1 MSFRNTQPSSSQS
14 APSSPPTTPAP
25 TMQLPELLQAS
36 IALAGKPSEP
46 PFGLVRGRGSLKNA
60 LIYTAIGA
68 FVSGLLLLV
77 MGLLIYHFSGKGATQ
92 SLIVSI
98 IGHTAGFAALIS
110 FIAQRQRLSF
120 RQRDELATALAMAWP
135 PIMLVVGGI
144 FYLLGGFISFVGAIS
159 GLALSLLFMGASLKA
174 LRVLFSK
181 PYEETFVSVAYGL
194 LLYNVI
200 VSFVGYLVGQLL
212 SN

>member
-1 MSFRNTQPSSSQS
+1 MSFRNPQPSSSQS
-14 APSSPPTTPAP
+14 APSSPPSPPIP

-60 LIYTAIGA
+60 LIYVAIGA
-68 FVSGLLLLV
+68 FVSGLLLLLIAMLV
-77 MGLLIYHFSGKGATQ
+77 NHAPGKQAAQLLLIN
-92 SLIVSI
+92 VV
-98 IGHTAGFAALIS
+98 GHTAGFAALIS

-120 RQRDELATALAMAWP
+120 RQRDEFATALAMAWP
-135 PIMLVVGGI
+135 PIMLVVGGL
-144 FYLLGGFISFVGAIS
+144 FYLLTGFVSFVGGIS
-159 GLALSLLFMGASLKA
+159 SLAVSLLFMVATLKA

-194 LLYNVI
+194 LFYNLI
-200 VSFVGYLVGQLL
+200 LSFLGYLVGQIL
-212 SN
+212 

>member
-1 MSFRNTQPSSSQS
+1 MSFRNPQPSSSQS
-14 APSSPPTTPAP
+14 APSSPPSPPIP

-60 LIYTAIGA
+60 LIYVAIGA

-77 MGLLIYHFSGKGATQ
+77 MGLLIYHYPGKLASQ
-92 SLIVSI
+92 SLVVSVV
-98 IGHTAGFAALIS
+98 GHTAGFAALIS

-120 RQRDELATALAMAWP
+120 RQRDEFATALAMAWP
-135 PIMLVVGGI
+135 PIMLVVGGL
-144 FYLLGGFISFVGAIS
+144 FYLLTGFVSFVGAIS
-159 GLALSLLFMGASLKA
+159 GLALSLLFMVATLKA

-194 LLYNVI
+194 LLYNLI
-200 VSFVGYLVGQLL
+200 LSFLGYLVGQIV
-212 SN
+212 

>member
-1 MSFRNTQPSSSQS
+1 MSFRTPQPSSSQS
-14 APSSPPTTPAP
+14 APSSPPSPPIP

-60 LIYTAIGA
+60 LIYVAIGA

-77 MGLLIYHFSGKGATQ
+77 MGLLIYHYPAKLASQ
-92 SLIVSI
+92 SLVVSLL
-98 IGHTAGFAALIS
+98 GHTAGFAALIS

-120 RQRDELATALAMAWP
+120 RQRDEFATALAMAWP
-135 PIMLVVGGI
+135 PIMLVVGGV
-144 FYLLGGFISFVGAIS
+144 FYLLTGFVSFVGAIS
-159 GLALSLLFMGASLKA
+159 GLALSLLFMIATLKA

-194 LLYNVI
+194 LFYNLI
-200 VSFVGYLVGQLL
+200 LSFIGYLVGQIL
-212 SN
+212 

>member
-1 MSFRNTQPSSSQS
+1 MSFRNPQPSSSQS
-14 APSSPPTTPAP
+14 APSSPPSPPIP

-60 LIYTAIGA
+60 LIYVAIGA

-77 MGLLIYHFSGKGATQ
+77 MGLLIYHYPGKVASQ
-92 SLIVSI
+92 SLVVSVV
-98 IGHTAGFAALIS
+98 GHTAGFAALIS

-120 RQRDELATALAMAWP
+120 RQRDEFATALAMAWP
-135 PIMLVVGGI
+135 PIMLVVGGL
-144 FYLLGGFISFVGAIS
+144 FYLLTGFVSFVGAIS
-159 GLALSLLFMGASLKA
+159 GLALSLLFMVATLKA

-194 LLYNVI
+194 LLYNLI
-200 VSFVGYLVGQLL
+200 LSFLGYLVGQIV
-212 SN
+212 

>member
-1 MSFRNTQPSSSQS
+1 MSFRTPQPSSSQS
-14 APSSPPTTPAP
+14 APSSPPSPPIP

-60 LIYTAIGA
+60 LIYVAIGA

-77 MGLLIYHFSGKGATQ
+77 IEMLVNHAPGKQASLLLLIN
-92 SLIVSI
+92 V

-120 RQRDELATALAMAWP
+120 RQRDEFATALAMAWP
-135 PIMLVVGGI
+135 PIMLVVGGV
-144 FYLLGGFISFVGAIS
+144 FYLLTSFVSFVGAIS
-159 GLALSLLFMGASLKA
+159 GLALSLLFMVATLKA

-194 LLYNVI
+194 LFYNLI
-200 VSFVGYLVGQLL
+200 LSFIGYLVGQIL
-212 SN
+212 

>member
-46 PFGLVRGRGSLKNA
+46 PFGLVRGRGSLKNS
-60 LIYTAIGA
+60 LIYTAVGA
-68 FVSGLLLLV
+68 FVSGLLLLLIAMLV
-77 MGLLIYHFSGKGATQ
+77 NHATGKQASQLL
-92 SLIVSI
+92 LVNVV
-98 IGHTAGFAALIS
+98 GHTAGFVALIS

-120 RQRDELATALAMAWP
+120 RQRDEFATALAMAWP
-135 PIMLVVGGI
+135 PIMLVVGGLFSLI
-144 FYLLGGFISFVGAIS
+144 GGFLSFVGLVM
-159 GLALSLLFMGASLKA
+159 GLALSLLFMAACLKG

-194 LLYNVI
+194 LFYNLI
-200 VSFVGYLVGQLL
+200 LNFVGYVVGQLFI
-212 SN
+212 

>member
-1 MSFRNTQPSSSQS
+1 
-14 APSSPPTTPAP
+14 
-25 TMQLPELLQAS
+25 MQLPELLQAS

-60 LIYTAIGA
+60 LIYVAIGA

-77 MGLLIYHFSGKGATQ
+77 IGLLIYHYSGKLASQ
-92 SLIVSI
+92 SLVVSVV
-98 IGHTAGFAALIS
+98 GHTAGFAALIS

-120 RQRDELATALAMAWP
+120 RQRDEFATALAMAWP
-135 PIMLVVGGI
+135 PIMLVVGGL
-144 FYLLGGFISFVGAIS
+144 FYLLTGFVSFVGAIS
-159 GLALSLLFMGASLKA
+159 GLAVSLLFMVATLKA

-194 LLYNVI
+194 LFYNLI
-200 VSFVGYLVGQLL
+200 LSFIGYLLGQIL
-212 SN
+212 

>member
-60 LIYTAIGA
+60 LIYVAIGA
-68 FVSGLLLLV
+68 FLSGILILV
-77 MGLLIYHFSGKGATQ
+77 IGLLIYHFPARLAGQ
-92 SLIVSI
+92 SLLINVL
-98 IGHTAGFAALIS
+98 GHTAGFAALIS

-120 RQRDELATALAMAWP
+120 RQRDEFATALAMAWSP
-135 PIMLVVGGI
+135 SMLVIGGI
-144 FYLLGGFISFVGAIS
+144 FYLLGGFISFVGNL
-159 GLALSLLFMGASLKA
+159 GNLALSLLFMAAALKA

-181 PYEETFVSVAYGL
+181 PYEETFVSVGYSL
-194 LLYNVI
+194 LLYNLI
-200 VSFVGYLVGQLL
+200 LSFVTYIVVQLFV
-212 SN
+212 